1 MAKQQGKVTINIE
14 KCRAI
19 AESITQQGEEYTQ
32 PKPQMRFSWGT
43 FMLGAHSMAKALA
56 QQGILTDEQV
66 KRLGRDVVRAVM
78 KGKGSDSH
86 GQAAG

>member
-19 AESITQQGEEYTQ
+19 AESITQQGEELSQ
-32 PKPQMRFSWGT
+32 RPKLLIFSWGT
-43 FMLGAHSMAKALA
+43 FMFGAHSMAKALA
-56 QQGILTDEQV
+56 KQGILTDEQV
-66 KRLGRDVVRAVM
+66 KRLGREIVRTVI
-78 KGKGSDSH
+78 KGKGSDSY